1 MFRQVA
7 LEFSAQKTEKS
18 VSRKLAKTRR
28 QITMERAVLKS
39 TNKEKIYRTRIF
51 FLDLFCMKSE

>member
-39 TNKEKIYRTRIF
+39 TSKEKIYRTRIF
-51 FLDLFCMKSE
+51 FLD